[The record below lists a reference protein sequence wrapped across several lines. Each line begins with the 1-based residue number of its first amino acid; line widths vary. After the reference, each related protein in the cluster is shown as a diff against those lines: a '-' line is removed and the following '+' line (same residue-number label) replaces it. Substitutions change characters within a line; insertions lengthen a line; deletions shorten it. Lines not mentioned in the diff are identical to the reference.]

1 MKSIAIVLAAGSG
14 KRMQSATKKQ
24 FMLVHEKPVLY
35 YSLKAFE
42 DSFVDNVIIVASKDD
57 EAYIREDIINKYKFT
72 KVISI
77 VEGGPERYHSV
88 LFGLRET
95 ERIFATDDAY
105 VFVHDGAR
113 PMIDQDIL
121 GRALEAVKEFDA
133 CVVGMPSKDTVK
145 IANENGM
152 VVSTPKRDLVWTIQ
166 TPQVFRFNLI
176 KEAYEDVISREEEL
190 KAQGISVTDDA
201 MVLEISSNHPI
212 KLVEGSYQNIK
223 VTTPDDLPVLEDF
236 LKKFGQ

>member
-77 VEGGPERYHSV
+77 VEGGAERYHSV
-88 LFGLRET
+88 LFGLREI

-105 VFVHDGAR
+105 VFVH
-113 PMIDQDIL
+113 L
-121 GRALEAVKEFDA
+121 N
-133 CVVGMPSKDTVK
+133 
-145 IANENGM
+145 ANDNG
-152 VVSTPKRDLVWTIQ
+152 TIH
-166 TPQVFRFNLI
+166 V
-176 KEAYEDVISREEEL
+176 
-190 KAQGISVTDDA
+190 
-201 MVLEISSNHPI
+201 
-212 KLVEGSYQNIK
+212 
-223 VTTPDDLPVLEDF
+223 
-236 LKKFGQ
+236 